1 MKTEDYRLVTRD
13 QLADMLGVSP
23 RHVVR
28 KASSGAW
35 PSLKVANTYKFTPEH
50 VKAIF
55 ALLETKP
62 AKAASKPEP
71 RKASLAVPKPRRRA
85 ADRVAAAAAAHPAT
99 RPALV
104 AKPVRRQG

>member
-35 PSLKVANTYKFTPEH
+35 PSLKVANTYKFTREH

-62 AKAASKPEP
+62 EAASKPEP
-71 RKASLAVPKPRRRA
+71 RKAPLAVPKPRRRA
-85 ADRVAAAAAAHPAT
+85 ADRVAAAAAAHPAA

>member
-13 QLADMLGVSP
+13 QLAEMLGVSP

-35 PSLKVANTYKFTPEH
+35 PSKKVANTYKFTPQQVE
-50 VKAIF
+50 AIL

-71 RKASLAVPKPRRRA
+71 REAALTVSKQRRRA
-85 ADRVAAAAAAHPAT
+85 ADRVAATAVHPVA

-104 AKPVRRQG
+104 AKPTRKQG